1 MPAEVES
8 MFYVNSAESL
18 EEEGRRVPWH
28 GLGTP
33 VLHAPTSAEALK
45 LAGLDWEV
53 VKTPVF
59 TESGL
64 KCGNAQ
70 ATIRS
75 DNGSYLGMVTDRYK
89 IVQNEDAFAFTDGL
103 LGKDCRYETAGSLR
117 DGRTVWMLAQM
128 PKMKVCGD
136 DVANYLCFTNS
147 HDGTGAVRVVLT
159 PTRVVCNNTLNL
171 ALRTAE
177 RRWATRHCGNIEAK
191 MEEAKKTLELA
202 FEYQEA
208 LQKEAEE
215 MANITV
221 NEEETMKLLSQ
232 LFPINDNDTDRA
244 KKNMEQAK
252 NDFIVCYNMPDIA
265 KFYGTKWGLVN
276 AAADFV
282 DHRTPARL
290 TKNYAE
296 NNFGRILDGSTILD
310 TVMASVTDSGIVV
323 PA

>member
-1 MPAEVES
+1 MSHEIYEDDS
-8 MFYVNSAESL
+8 LFYVNSNESL
-18 EEEGRRVPWH
+18 ELEGRRVPWH

-33 VLHAPTSAEALK
+33 VDHAPNSEEALK

-53 VKTPVF
+53 IQTPVF
-59 TESGL
+59 TEDGI
-64 KCGNAQ
+64 KCGNAH

-75 DNGSYLGMVTDRYK
+75 DTKKYLGMVTDRYK
-89 IVQNEDAFAFTDGL
+89 IVQNKDAFAFTDGL
-103 LGKDCRYETAGSLR
+103 IGKDCRYETAGSLKN
-117 DGRTVWMLAQM
+117 GRTVWMLAQM

-171 ALRTAE
+171 ALNSAKRA
-177 RRWATRHCGNIEAK
+177 WSTRHCGNIEQK

-202 FEYQEA
+202 FNYQEA

-215 MANITV
+215 MANITI
-221 NEEETMKLLSQ
+221 NEEETMKLLAQ
-232 LFPINDNDTDRA
+232 LFPIKDDDTDRV
-244 KKNMEQAK
+244 KKNMENAK
-252 NDFIVCYNMPDIA
+252 SDFLVCYNMPDIA

-282 DHRTPARL
+282 DHRTPARQ

-296 NNFGRILDGSTILD
+296 NNFSRILDGNTILD
-310 TVMASVTDSGIVV
+310 QVMAL
-323 PA
+323 A

>member
-8 MFYVNSAESL
+8 MFYVSNEKN
-18 EEEGRRVPWH
+18 GRFVPWH

-33 VLHAPTSAEALK
+33 VQEALTSAEALEA
-45 LAGLDWEV
+45 AGLNWEV
-53 VKTPVF
+53 KQVPVF
-59 TESGL
+59 TDTGIR
-64 KCGNAQ
+64 CGNAH
-70 ATIRS
+70 ANVRS
-75 DNGSYLGMVTDRYK
+75 DNGRYLGMVTDRYK
-89 IVQNEDAFAFTDGL
+89 IVQNADAFSFTDGL
-103 LGKDCRYETAGSLR
+103 IGKDCRYETAGSLR

-128 PKMKVCGD
+128 PTTKVCGD

-177 RRWATRHCGNIEAK
+177 RKWSTRHCGNIEAK
-191 MEEAKKTLELA
+191 MEEARKTLELA
-202 FEYQEA
+202 YLYQDA
-208 LQKEAEE
+208 LAKEADEW
-215 MANITV
+215 ANITV
-221 NEEETMKLLSQ
+221 NAEQTEELLKQ
-232 LFPINDNDTDRA
+232 LFPIKDTDSDRA

-252 NDFIVCYNMPDIA
+252 QDFIVCYNMPDIA

-282 DHRTPARL
+282 DHRVPARL

-296 NNFGRILDGSTILD
+296 NNFGRILDGNTLLD
-310 TVMASVTDSGIVV
+310 KVV
-323 PA
+323 ALV

>member
-8 MFYVNSAESL
+8 MFYVMGNESY
-18 EEEGRRVPWH
+18 EEEGRQTPWH
-28 GLGTP
+28 KLGTP
-33 VLHAPTSAEALK
+33 VLHAPNSEEALT

-53 VKTPVF
+53 LKTPVF
-59 TESGL
+59 TENGL
-64 KCGNAQ
+64 RCGNAQ
-70 ATIRS
+70 ATVRS
-75 DNGSYLGMVTDRYK
+75 DNGQYLGMVTDRYK
-89 IVQNEDAFAFTDGL
+89 IVQNKDAFSFTDGL
-103 LGKDCRYETAGSLR
+103 IGKDCRYETAGSLR

-171 ALRTAE
+171 ALRTAD
-177 RRWATRHCGNIEAK
+177 RRWATRHCGNIESK

-208 LQKEAEE
+208 LQVEGEE

-221 NEEETMKLLSQ
+221 NEEETMKLLSM
-232 LFPINDNDTDRA
+232 LFPIKDDDTDRV
-244 KKNMEQAK
+244 KRNMEQAK
-252 NDFIVCYNMPDIA
+252 NDFIVCYNMPDIQ

-282 DHRTPARL
+282 DHRTPARQ
-290 TKNYAE
+290 TRNYAE
-296 NNFGRILDGSTILD
+296 NNFGRILDGNTILD
-310 TVMASVTDSGIVV
+310 TVMASVGSDGKILL
-323 PA
+323 P